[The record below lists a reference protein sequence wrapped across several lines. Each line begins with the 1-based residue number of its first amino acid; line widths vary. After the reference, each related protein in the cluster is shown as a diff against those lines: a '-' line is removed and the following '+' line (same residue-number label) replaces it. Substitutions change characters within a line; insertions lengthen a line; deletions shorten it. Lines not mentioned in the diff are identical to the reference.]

1 MTERVNAGT
10 LLKRVWD
17 HQKTIRISLAV
28 IQSTL
33 GYGKLADWVY
43 DSSDATLAA
52 TGRSHVGYPDDTVG
66 LYDKHSR
73 GLAIRDAAHAV
84 DLDWRPIRFRQ
95 NILAL
100 FHIPASGPYRAAKLH
115 EHQDSGFDDNE
126 TIGIIE
132 GYGKLRGSDDESFPC
147 PLQTS
152 QHGQIGAEIVA
163 GGCLDVAVTELSC
176 DH

>member
-1 MTERVNAGT
+1 
-10 LLKRVWD
+10 
-17 HQKTIRISLAV
+17 
-28 IQSTL
+28 
-33 GYGKLADWVY
+33 
-43 DSSDATLAA
+43 LAA

-84 DLDWRPIRFRQ
+84 ELDWRPIRFRQ

-100 FHIPASGPYRAAKLH
+100 FRIPASGPYRAAKLH

-132 GYGKLRGSDDESFPC
+132 GYGKLSSWDWIAEGTHASCAAACGSHVRASYGAVRIDDEHS
-147 PLQTS
+147 
-152 QHGQIGAEIVA
+152 
-163 GGCLDVAVTELSC
+163 
-176 DH
+176 